1 MSDPTCVV
9 SVVKEIEI
17 KLRITE
23 IPQVRDQLRGLGFEA
38 SSGRTFEDNWL
49 FDFSSDLL
57 RRSGSLL
64 RLRFYGNQAIIT
76 FKDPAERNARYKV
89 REEVQVQVADGE
101 SVRQIFLKLGLR
113 ETFRYQKF
121 RTEYRPTRNASG
133 HVLLDETP
141 IGSFL
146 ELEGQPDWIDQ
157 VASQLGF
164 SPHDYILKSYI
175 TLFLESGPEPN
186 TNLRAMVF
194 DPVGSEQRS
203 ESESNREI

>member
-1 MSDPTCVV
+1 MSSPTRVV

-23 IPQVRDQLRGLGFEA
+23 APQVRDQLQRLGFEA
-38 SSGRTFEDNWL
+38 TGGRTFEDNWL
-49 FDFSSDLL
+49 FDFSNDPL

-64 RLRFYGNQAIIT
+64 RLRLYGNQAIIT

-89 REEVQVQVADGE
+89 RDEVQVRVADSE
-101 SVRQIFLKLGLR
+101 SVRQIFFKLGLR

-121 RTEYRPTRNASG
+121 RTEYHATGNARG

-141 IGSFL
+141 IGTFL

-157 VASQLGF
+157 IASQLGF
-164 SPHDYILKSYI
+164 SPRDYILKSYI
-175 TLFLESGPEPN
+175 TLFLESGPEPG
-186 TNLRAMVF
+186 TSLRAMVF
-194 DPVGSEQRS
+194 DPVRSEPRS
-203 ESESNREI
+203 ESESNRES